1 MNKGRITLLTLNK
14 RGQHEVFC
22 LQFTP
27 HLSVGYLSACC
38 CRGRDAAS
46 LRADQAPLELILDE
60 RASMGFKEGGDAGSL
75 HRRTC
80 QPVVIADHQ
89 KSKLPLQTIK
99 SGIAQS
105 CQLIVFAQCQRC

>member
-60 RASMGFKEGGDAGSL
+60 RASMGFKEGGDAAITNL
-75 HRRTC
+75 HRTC
-80 QPVVIADHQ
+80 KLVIYEEE
-89 KSKLPLQTIK
+89 LLQ
-99 SGIAQS
+99 
-105 CQLIVFAQCQRC
+105 V